1 MPGKFSLSETFDVG
15 ADTGSP
21 VDRKHYASPFE
32 FTGNLDKVVIKV
44 GKSAAG
50 GNETDQGEVGEAYTD

>member
-1 MPGKFSLSETFDVG
+1 MPAKFSLSETFDVG

-21 VDRKHYASPFE
+21 VDRKHYMSPFE
-32 FTGNLDKVVIKV
+32 FTGNLDKVVIKE

-50 GNETDQGEVGEAYTD
+50 ANETDKAVVGETLSN